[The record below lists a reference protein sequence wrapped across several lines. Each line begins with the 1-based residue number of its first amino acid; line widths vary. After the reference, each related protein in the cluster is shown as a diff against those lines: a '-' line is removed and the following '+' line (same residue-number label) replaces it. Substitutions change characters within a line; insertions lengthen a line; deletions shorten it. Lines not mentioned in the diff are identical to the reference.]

1 MKYRSS
7 KPIEEVREQIIRMR
21 GRLPTKEEMRITR
34 LYTETLWFLRGD
46 PQEEINEEMLLLM
59 SEYCVTLTEQIG
71 KGCPIKAAEDHF
83 YCNKRLNERIAFS
96 TVDES
101 VMEH

>member
-1 MKYRSS
+1 MTFRSS

-21 GRLPTKEEMRITR
+21 GRLPSKEEMRIAR

-59 SEYCVTLTEQIG
+59 ADDCVTLTREIG
-71 KGCPIKAAEDHF
+71 KGCPIKAAEDH
-83 YCNKRLNERIAFS
+83 YHCNQRLNKSMVLS
-96 TVDES
+96 TSDES
-101 VMEH
+101 AMEH